1 MDEEADE
8 IGAGAEE
15 QVFFGVDLTTLKNY
29 KREAKLGYM
38 KMNLVNPPSG
48 AFWGKFNNRAV
59 SEEWVQS
66 LHNSFVKEMDNCADD
81 HSIDVV
87 LDPAWL
93 ANPDALLQSI
103 DGMKI
108 EDVPEISFTGTG
120 AAMIKK
126 NNLWMLSGNHR
137 RFALARYIKTLK
149 DNLDVANETIAEI
162 IGNKSPDQ
170 VANLGE
176 GPMVRLKGAQKNRK
190 RFEARLK
197 TCSFWT
203 IRVYDRG
210 ACLGFGG
217 PWPECLT
224 RRRFSPDR
232 GATPGRGMYDI
243 QIHFEKHHHGNTYC
257 YGRGAASGDP
267 GRNEGSPGSGYKG
280 KERGADGRRG
290 RRLQPQVSEV
300 SGDDRDQGG

>member
-1 MDEEADE
+1 MDEEANE
-8 IGAGAEE
+8 IRAGAEE

-38 KMNLVNPPSG
+38 KMNLVNPPNG

-66 LHNSFVKEMDNCADD
+66 LHTSFIKEMDNCTDD
-81 HSIDVV
+81 HSIDMV

-108 EDVPEISFTGTG
+108 EDVSEISFTVAG

-126 NNLWMLSGNHR
+126 NNLWMLSGNHHH
-137 RFALARYIKTLK
+137 FVLVRYIKMLK
-149 DNLDVANETIAEI
+149 DNLDVTNETIAEI
-162 IGNKSPDQ
+162 IANKSPDQ

-190 RFEARLK
+190 RFEARLI

-217 PWPECLT
+217 LWPGCLT
-224 RRRFSPDR
+224 QQQFSPDR
-232 GATPGRGMYDI
+232 GATPG
-243 QIHFEKHHHGNTYC
+243 
-257 YGRGAASGDP
+257 
-267 GRNEGSPGSGYKG
+267 
-280 KERGADGRRG
+280 
-290 RRLQPQVSEV
+290 
-300 SGDDRDQGG
+300 